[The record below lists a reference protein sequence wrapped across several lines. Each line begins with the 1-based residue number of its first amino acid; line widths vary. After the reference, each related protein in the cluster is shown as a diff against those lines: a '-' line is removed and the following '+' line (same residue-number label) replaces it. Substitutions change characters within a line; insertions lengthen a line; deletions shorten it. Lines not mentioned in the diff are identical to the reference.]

1 MTLRAFT
8 GLFPALFAG
17 LLVCCPL
24 LHAANSAKPAG
35 QSPDL
40 LGEKLGS
47 SQSPIHVTADRME
60 TNQIEKTIIFENH
73 VVVTQDDVT
82 ITSNRL
88 KVTLLQGENQQ
99 PASVDSSPSQKIDF
113 IEFEGD
119 VKFTQLDRVATAQK
133 AIFYQKEQKIVLHGR
148 PVVTKGQ
155 DRIEGKLITL
165 YTKEGRSVVEG
176 GSDGQGAEIPVRA
189 TLYPEKKE

>member
-1 MTLRAFT
+1 ME
-8 GLFPALFAG
+8 
-17 LLVCCPL
+17 
-24 LHAANSAKPAG
+24 ANQDQK
-35 QSPDL
+35 
-40 LGEKLGS
+40 
-47 SQSPIHVTADRME
+47 I
-60 TNQIEKTIIFENH
+60 IIFENH

-99 PASVDSSPSQKIDF
+99 PASVDSSPSQKIDY

-133 AIFYQKEQKIVLHGR
+133 AIFYQKDQKIMLHGR
-148 PVVTKGQ
+148 PVVTRGQ
-155 DRIEGKLITL
+155 DRIEGKLITI

-176 GSDGQGAEIPVRA
+176 GSDGQGGEIPVRA
-189 TLYPEKKE
+189 TLYPGKKE